1 MSSTFEQARDFFL
14 RGVGHYETGE
24 LAQAEREFAAAL
36 ALVPGRVS
44 TLTNLGAVR
53 LKLGRAEEAAAL
65 FDEALALEPSN
76 VEALRHR
83 AAALAELGSRAG
95 ACRDRPCAGAATHP
109 GGLDPAGQHSARPR
123 PHGGSGALL

>member
-1 MSSTFEQARDFFL
+1 MSSTFEQAREFFL

-53 LKLGRAEEAAAL
+53 LKLGRAEDALRYFEAAKASKVPHLDLETNIEAGIREARSKLAPPAL
-65 FDEALALEPSN
+65 TA
-76 VEALRHR
+76 R
-83 AAALAELGSRAG
+83 ANA
-95 ACRDRPCAGAATHP
+95 
-109 GGLDPAGQHSARPR
+109 
-123 PHGGSGALL
+123 